1 VPGAVVG
8 YSPSS
13 GESLARNTLGSSTA
27 AILCA
32 AIVAC
37 AAAAGIAQAQDDWV
51 QVPSSADNPDSK
63 PAPDSSSQSAT
74 TASAY
79 RHLGS
84 DDAPVTIV
92 EYSDYQCPYCRQQEA
107 ALHQVLTKYDGQVR
121 LIYRDFPMHKNSM
134 EAAMAARC
142 ADEQGQFW
150 PYHDALQ
157 HGDANLSTKGLETT
171 ARDLGLDLESFDSC
185 LEDRK
190 YESAVLADQ
199 QMGMKSGV
207 SGTPCLI
214 IGDSRSVPDTRV
226 GSLELNGAQPAAA
239 LESAIDDQLR
249 NTH

>member
-1 VPGAVVG
+1 V
-8 YSPSS
+8 
-13 GESLARNTLGSSTA
+13 
-27 AILCA
+27 CA
-32 AIVAC
+32 AT
-37 AAAAGIAQAQDDWV
+37 AGIAQAQDDWV
-51 QVPSSADNPDSK
+51 RIPAPAGNTDSK
-63 PAPDSSSQSAT
+63 PAPDASSQST
-74 TASAY
+74 PEASIY

-84 DDAPVTIV
+84 DDAPLTIV

-121 LIYRDFPMHKNSM
+121 LIYRDFPMHQHSM
-134 EAAMAARC
+134 DAAMAARC

-157 HGDANLSTKGLETT
+157 HNGANLSTEGLETT

-190 YESAVLADQ
+190 YEQAVLADQ
-199 QMGMKSGV
+199 QMGVKSGV

-226 GSLELNGAQPAAA
+226 GSLELTGAQPAAA
-239 LESAIDDQLR
+239 LESAIENQLR
-249 NTH
+249 KSAN

>member
-1 VPGAVVG
+1 VPGAVVR
-8 YSPSS
+8 YFLSS
-13 GESLARNTLGSSTA
+13 GGSLARNTPRSIVA

-37 AAAAGIAQAQDDWV
+37 ASAAGIAQAQDDWV

-63 PAPDSSSQSAT
+63 PTPDSISQSTPA
-74 TASAY
+74 ASAY

-121 LIYRDFPMHKNSM
+121 LIYRDFPMHPHSM
-134 EAAMAARC
+134 DAAMAARC

-150 PYHDALQ
+150 LYHDALQ
-157 HGDANLSTKGLETT
+157 HGDANLSTNGLETT
-171 ARDLGLDLESFDSC
+171 ARDLGLDLTSFDSC

-199 QMGMKSGV
+199 KMGVKSGV

-226 GSLELNGAQPAAA
+226 GSLELIGAQPAAA
-239 LESAIDDQLR
+239 LESAIENQLR
-249 NTH
+249 KTQ

>member
-1 VPGAVVG
+1 
-8 YSPSS
+8 
-13 GESLARNTLGSSTA
+13 
-27 AILCA
+27 
-32 AIVAC
+32 
-37 AAAAGIAQAQDDWV
+37 
-51 QVPSSADNPDSK
+51 
-63 PAPDSSSQSAT
+63 
-74 TASAY
+74 
-79 RHLGS
+79 
-84 DDAPVTIV
+84 
-92 EYSDYQCPYCRQQEA
+92 
-107 ALHQVLTKYDGQVR
+107 
-121 LIYRDFPMHKNSM
+121 
-134 EAAMAARC
+134 MAARC

-199 QMGMKSGV
+199 QMGVKSGV

-239 LESAIDDQLR
+239 LESAIENQLR
-249 NTH
+249 KTAN

>member
-1 VPGAVVG
+1 
-8 YSPSS
+8 
-13 GESLARNTLGSSTA
+13 
-27 AILCA
+27 
-32 AIVAC
+32 VAC

-121 LIYRDFPMHKNSM
+121 LIYRDFPMHPHSM
-134 EAAMAARC
+134 DAAMAARC

-157 HGDANLSTKGLETT
+157 HNDANLSTNGLETT
-171 ARDLGLDLESFDSC
+171 ARDLGLDLPSFDSC
-185 LEDRK
+185 LEDHK
-190 YESAVLADQ
+190 YEQAVIADQ
-199 QMGMKSGV
+199 KMGMKSGV
-207 SGTPCLI
+207 NGTPCLF
-214 IGDSRSVPDTRV
+214 IGDSQSMPDTIV
-226 GSLELNGAQPAAA
+226 GSRQLRGAQPAAA
-239 LESAIDDQLR
+239 LESAIEDQLR

>member
-1 VPGAVVG
+1 MAAAV
-8 YSPSS
+8 
-13 GESLARNTLGSSTA
+13 LGA
-27 AILCA
+27 AIL
-32 AIVAC
+32 AC
-37 AAAAGIAQAQDDWV
+37 AATAGIAQAQDDWV
-51 QVPSSADNPDSK
+51 LIPSPADNSSK
-63 PAPDSSSQSAT
+63 PAPDSSSQSAPA
-74 TASAY
+74 ASAY

-107 ALHQVLTKYDGQVR
+107 ALHQMLTKYDGQVR
-121 LIYRDFPMHKNSM
+121 LIYMDFPMHQHSM
-134 EAAMAARC
+134 DAAMAARC

-157 HGDANLSTKGLETT
+157 HNDANLSTEGLETT

-190 YESAVLADQ
+190 YEQAVLADQ
-199 QMGMKSGV
+199 KMGMKSGV
-207 SGTPCLI
+207 NGTPCLF
-214 IGDSRSVPDTRV
+214 IGGSQSVPDTIV
-226 GSLELNGAQPAAA
+226 DSLELNRAQPAAA

>member
-1 VPGAVVG
+1 MPGAVVG
-8 YSPSS
+8 YSPSN

-121 LIYRDFPMHKNSM
+121 LIYRDFPMHPHSM
-134 EAAMAARC
+134 DAAMAARC

-157 HGDANLSTKGLETT
+157 HNDANLSTNGLETT
-171 ARDLGLDLESFDSC
+171 ARDLGLDLPSFDSC
-185 LEDRK
+185 LEDHK
-190 YESAVLADQ
+190 YEQAVIADQ
-199 QMGMKSGV
+199 KMGMKSGV
-207 SGTPCLI
+207 NGTPCLF
-214 IGDSRSVPDTRV
+214 IGDSQSMPDTIA
-226 GSLELNGAQPAAA
+226 GSRELRGEQPAAA

-249 NTH
+249 NTR

>member
-1 VPGAVVG
+1 VPGAAVG
-8 YSPSS
+8 YFLSS
-13 GESLARNTLGSSTA
+13 GESLARNTLGSIAA

-32 AIVAC
+32 AIVTC
-37 AAAAGIAQAQDDWV
+37 ASAAGIAQAQDDWV
-51 QVPSSADNPDSK
+51 QVPSPADNSSK
-63 PAPDSSSQSAT
+63 SAPDSSSQSAPA
-74 TASAY
+74 ASAY

-121 LIYRDFPMHKNSM
+121 LIYRDFPMHPHSM
-134 EAAMAARC
+134 DAAMAARC

-199 QMGMKSGV
+199 QMGVKSGV